1 MVGLKFKRSIRF
13 KWRLLEV
20 RRNKRKWIIL
30 SGAFF
35 VALLL
40 FIYLF
45 VLPLKPI
52 PTSPGVTG
60 PTRPLFKETAPQEPP
75 HQIIEGKIK
84 EKSTLFKS
92 LAENNVPLRWIE
104 LIISKLKPL
113 VNFKKVKG
121 GTYRCMMD
129 MKGELVKFV
138 FEAGPTEL
146 YEIEKGQQGYTAQRK
161 EVPLDIYLV
170 KVRGEIRSSLF
181 EAMDAAGEKDQ
192 LVISFAEIL
201 ASEIDFY
208 KDVKEG
214 DQFQV
219 VVEKAYK
226 GKEFIRYGLILV
238 LEYQRGEKVIRGIH
252 FQGDYYNERGTSL
265 RKAFL
270 RVPLRFNRIS
280 SRFSRARRHPILGGI
295 LPHFGVDYAAPQGT
309 PVWAVADG
317 TVVSCGWGGGFGK
330 QVVLR
335 HPNGYMTYYGHLSG
349 YGPGIRGGIRVRQKQ
364 IIGYVGSTGLS
375 TGPHLDY
382 RLAKDGRFRNPLKE
396 LFPMGIPIGKG
407 KMEAFQKR
415 RDEMI
420 AWLQFSSPNQKR
432 LDGGGIP

>member
-1 MVGLKFKRSIRF
+1 MVGLKFKRLIHF
-13 KWRLLEV
+13 KWRPSRV
-20 RRNKRKWIIL
+20 QRNKRKWIIL
-30 SGAFF
+30 SGVFSS
-35 VALLL
+35 ALLL
-40 FIYLF
+40 IIYLF
-45 VLPLKPI
+45 VLPIKPI
-52 PTSPGVTG
+52 PTSPGVTE
-60 PTRPLFKETAPQEPP
+60 PTSPLLKETAPQEPT

-113 VNFKKVKG
+113 VNFKRIKG

-129 MKGELVKFV
+129 LKGELVKFV

-146 YEIEKGQQGYTAQRK
+146 YEIEKGQQGYTTQRK

-181 EAMDAAGEKDQ
+181 EAMDAVGEQDQ

-214 DQFQV
+214 DQFQL

-226 GKEFIRYGLILV
+226 GKEFVRYGLIHA
-238 LEYQRGEKVIRGIH
+238 LEYQKVEKVIRGIH
-252 FQGDYYNERGTSL
+252 YQGDYYNERGTSL

-270 RVPLRFNRIS
+270 RAPLRFNRIS

-330 QVVLR
+330 QVILQ

-349 YGPGIRGGIRVRQKQ
+349 YGRGIRGGGRVKQKQ
-364 IIGYVGSTGLS
+364 VIGYVGSTGLS

-382 RLAKDGRFRNPLKE
+382 RLAKDGKFKNPLKE
-396 LFPMGIPIGKG
+396 VFPMGIPIEKG

-415 RDEMI
+415 RDEMT
-420 AWLQFSSPNQKR
+420 AWLQFNAPYQKR
-432 LDGGGIP
+432 LGGGGIQ